1 MTLNTN
7 FKVFHLFELPHLRI
21 PVATLIHN
29 EFWSDVAGASP
40 DLMAKRLEMAGTDD
54 LLPFCRIAT
63 VNDEPVGVVNLID
76 YDDPNPRVGRPWLA
90 GLVVIPDW
98 RGQGL
103 GSMLVKSVLED
114 AIRLGETE
122 VFLGTDSPKFY
133 EKLGANRY
141 KQLRADFWLIHFKLG
156 F

>member
-7 FKVFHLFELPHLRI
+7 FQVFHLFELPHLRI
-21 PVATLIHN
+21 QVATMIHD
-29 EFWSDVAGASP
+29 EFWSDVVDASP
-40 DLMAKRLEMAGTDD
+40 DLMAKRLEMAGADNS
-54 LLPFCRIAT
+54 LPHCRIAI

-103 GSMLVKSVLED
+103 GSMLVKTVLED

-141 KQLRADFWLIHFKLG
+141 KQLQADFWLMHFKLG

>member
-1 MTLNTN
+1 MFQIT
-7 FKVFHLFELPHLRI
+7 HLFELPHLR
-21 PVATLIHN
+21 PAAAKLIYD
-29 EFWSDVAGASP
+29 EFWSDVPDASPNLMAERLHKAGADNS
-40 DLMAKRLEMAGTDD
+40 
-54 LLPFCRIAT
+54 LPLCRIAT
-63 VNDEPVGVVNLID
+63 VSDDLVGVVNLID

-98 RGQGL
+98 RSQGL
-103 GSMLVKSVLED
+103 GSMLVKTVLED

-141 KQLRADFWLIHFKLG
+141 KQLRADFWLMYFKLG